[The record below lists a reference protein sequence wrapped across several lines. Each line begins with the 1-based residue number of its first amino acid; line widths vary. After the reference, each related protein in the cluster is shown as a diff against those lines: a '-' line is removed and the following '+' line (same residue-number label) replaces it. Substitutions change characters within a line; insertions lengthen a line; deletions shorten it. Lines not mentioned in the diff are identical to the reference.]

1 MLARTYHY
9 SFVAFDLV
17 DKVGIAAVV
26 YNRLVVSLKYQLEK
40 RLVVMA
46 SEIVFDF
53 VVVLVIAKH
62 LMAFVSCFHMN
73 LIEVLTSEVL
83 VYNYSFV
90 VDIVAIVVVVV
101 VVVVLYNSS
110 SFVVA
115 GVAVHNNDHLS
126 LNVYPILHLYHCL
139 TLYHYHVSI

>member
-1 MLARTYHY
+1 MLAHTYHY
-9 SFVAFDLV
+9 SFVAFDLG
-17 DKVGIAAVV
+17 DKVGIVAVV
-26 YNRLVVSLKYQLEK
+26 YNRLVASLKYQLEK

-62 LMAFVSCFHMN
+62 LMAFVSCYHMN

-90 VDIVAIVVVVV
+90 VDIVTIVVVV

-110 SFVVA
+110 SFVVV
-115 GVAVHNNDHLS
+115 VAVHNNDHLN
-126 LNVYPILHLYHCL
+126 LDVYPI
-139 TLYHYHVSI
+139 